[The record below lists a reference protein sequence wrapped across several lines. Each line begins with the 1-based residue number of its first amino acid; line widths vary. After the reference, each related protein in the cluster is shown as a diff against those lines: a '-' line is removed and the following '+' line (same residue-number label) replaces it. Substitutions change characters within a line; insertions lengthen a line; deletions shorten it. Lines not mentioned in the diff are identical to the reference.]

1 MQELCAAS
9 TKSTSSPLW
18 ASAYMCRDDSDSN
31 SGRVQRGNGF
41 ADDDQSSTTDGFSDG
56 HSYRGL
62 RSVPSIAFTTA
73 KGFAALGYA
82 CSSNRGCG
90 HCCPAYADRCFTTHS
105 NPFINGGAAHS
116 ISDATD
122 SLPNSASK

>member
-9 TKSTSSPLW
+9 TKSTSFPLL
-18 ASAYMCRDDSDSN
+18 AGAYLCRDDSDSD

-41 ADDDQSSTTDGFSDG
+41 AADDQSSTTDGFSDG
-56 HSYRGL
+56 HSYSRL
-62 RSVPSIAFTTA
+62 CSVPSIAFATA
-73 KGFAALGYA
+73 EGFAALGYA

-90 HCCPAYADRCFTTHS
+90 HCYPACADCCFTTQS
-105 NPFINGGAAHS
+105 NPFINGGAAHQ